1 MFITDRT
8 EMDALLGNEKGV
20 YGFEDM
26 NRVESAVK
34 EIAAE
39 FPALGIYANVKTKT
53 DWGLSGDFSVEAD
66 PVYSQMRRY
75 LYNVQ
80 GIKEVLLI
88 PVSLPKSMDDL
99 TWDGA
104 NNIEKV
110 LQMAFERIEGI
121 RQAWKYSGEIY
132 AGEENL

>member
-20 YGFEDM
+20 YSFEDL

-39 FPALGIYANVKTKT
+39 FPSLGIYANVTTKT
-53 DWGLSGDFSVEAD
+53 DWGLPGDFSVSKY

-80 GIKEVLLI
+80 GIKEVFLI
-88 PVSLPKSMDDL
+88 PISLPTSMDDL

-110 LQMAFERIEGI
+110 LQIAFERIEGI
-121 RQAWKYSGEIY
+121 KQAWKYSGEIY
-132 AGEENL
+132 AGEEIL

>member
-20 YGFEDM
+20 YSFEDL

-34 EIAAE
+34 DIAAE
-39 FPALGIYANVKTKT
+39 FPSLGIYADVTTKT
-53 DWGLSGDFSVEAD
+53 DWRLPGDFSASEY

-75 LYNVQ
+75 LYNIQ
-80 GIKEVLLI
+80 RIKEMLLI
-88 PVSLPKSMDDL
+88 PVSLPASMDNL
-99 TWDGA
+99 TWEGA

-110 LQMAFERIEGI
+110 LQIAFERIEGI
-121 RQAWKYSGEIY
+121 KQAWKYSGEIF
-132 AGEENL
+132 AGEEIL